1 MHQGFPMEN
10 LKIVSH
16 SEEPFM
22 NREEAGRLLAEEL
35 REYEDKDTVVL
46 GIPRGGVAVAREIA
60 RILRAD
66 LDVVLSRKLGAPG
79 NPELAIGAISEDGTL
94 FLDEDLHQRLGSSNE
109 FTGYVE
115 DEREK
120 QYTRIAESI
129 ERFRRVRPKIPV
141 QGRTVIVTD
150 DGLATGATMQAS
162 LRTVRKENPEKLV
175 AAVPVGSMEAL
186 EKIASDADETIVL
199 KAPPIFYAVGQFYE
213 YFGQTSDE
221 EVIASLKKSRER

>member
-1 MHQGFPMEN
+1 MGN

-16 SEEPFM
+16 SEDPFM
-22 NREEAGRLLAEEL
+22 NREEAGRRLAEEL
-35 REYEDKDTVVL
+35 EEYKDKDTVVL
-46 GIPRGGVAVAREIA
+46 GIPRGGVVVARELA
-60 RILRAD
+60 RILHAE

-79 NPELAIGAISEDGTL
+79 NPELAIGAISEDGTVL
-94 FLDEDLHQRLGSSNE
+94 LDEDLKQRLGASDE

-115 DEREK
+115 DEQEK

-129 ERFRRVRPKIPV
+129 ERFRRVKPKTPV

-162 LRTVRKENPEKLV
+162 LRTVRKENPKRLI
-175 AAVPVGSMEAL
+175 AAVPVGSMDAL
-186 EKIASDADETIVL
+186 ERIAPEADETIAL

-221 EVIASLKKSRER
+221 EVIASLKENRER

>member
-1 MHQGFPMEN
+1 MKN

-16 SEEPFM
+16 SEDPFM
-22 NREEAGRLLAEEL
+22 DREEAGRRLAAEL
-35 REYEDKDTVVL
+35 GQYEDKHAVVL
-46 GIPRGGVAVAREIA
+46 GIPRGGVAVARELA
-60 RILRAD
+60 RILHAE

-94 FLDEDLHQRLGSSNE
+94 FLDEDLQQRLGSSNE

-129 ERFRRVRPKIPV
+129 QRFRRVRPKIPV

-162 LRTVRKENPEKLV
+162 LRTVRKENPRRLI
-175 AAVPVGSMEAL
+175 AAVPVGSMGAL
-186 EKIASDADETIVL
+186 EKIASEADETIVL

-221 EVIASLKKSRER
+221 EVITSLEEGRER

>member
-1 MHQGFPMEN
+1 MKN

-16 SEEPFM
+16 SEDPFM
-22 NREEAGRLLAEEL
+22 DREEAGRRLAEEL
-35 REYEDKDTVVL
+35 GQYEDKHAVVL
-46 GIPRGGVAVAREIA
+46 GIPRGGVAVARELA
-60 RILRAD
+60 RILHAE

-94 FLDEDLHQRLGSSNE
+94 FLDEDLQQRLGSSNE

-129 ERFRRVRPKIPV
+129 QRFRRVRPKIPV

-162 LRTVRKENPEKLV
+162 LRTVRKENPRRLI
-175 AAVPVGSMEAL
+175 AAVPVGSMGAL
-186 EKIASDADETIVL
+186 EKIASEADETIVL

-221 EVIASLKKSRER
+221 EVIISLEEGRER

>member
-1 MHQGFPMEN
+1 MGN

-16 SEEPFM
+16 SEDPFM
-22 NREEAGRLLAEEL
+22 NREEAGRRLAEEL
-35 REYEDKDTVVL
+35 GEYKDKDTVVL
-46 GIPRGGVAVAREIA
+46 GIPRGGVVVARELA
-60 RILRAD
+60 RILHAE
-66 LDVVLSRKLGAPG
+66 LNVVLSRKLGAPG
-79 NPELAIGAISEDGTL
+79 NPELAIGAISEDGTVL
-94 FLDEDLHQRLGSSNE
+94 LDEDLKQRLGASDE

-115 DEREK
+115 DEQEK

-129 ERFRRVRPKIPV
+129 ERFRRVKPKTPV

-162 LRTVRKENPEKLV
+162 LRTVRKENPKRLI
-175 AAVPVGSMEAL
+175 AAVPVGSMDAL
-186 EKIASDADETIVL
+186 ERIAPEADETIAL

-221 EVIASLKKSRER
+221 EVITSLKENRER

>member
-1 MHQGFPMEN
+1 MGN

-22 NREEAGRLLAEEL
+22 NREEAGRVIAGEL
-35 REYEDKDTVVL
+35 REYQDKDTVVL
-46 GIPRGGVAVAREIA
+46 GIPRGGVVVAREIA

-94 FLDEDLHQRLGSSNE
+94 FLDQDIHERLSPSNE
-109 FTGYVE
+109 FAGYVE

-129 ERFRRVRPKIPV
+129 ERFRKVRPKIPL

-162 LRTVRKENPEKLV
+162 LRTVRKENPEKLI
-175 AAVPVGSMEAL
+175 AAVPVGSMDAL
-186 EKIASDADETIVL
+186 EKIASDADEAIAL

-221 EVIASLKKSRER
+221 EVLAFLKESTEQKQ

>member
-1 MHQGFPMEN
+1 MGS

-22 NREEAGRLLAEEL
+22 NREEAGRLLADEL
-35 REYEDKDTVVL
+35 KEYEDKDTIVL

-60 RILRAD
+60 LILHAE

-94 FLDEDLHQRLGSSNE
+94 CLDEDLRRDLGPDSE
-109 FTGYVE
+109 LAGYVE
-115 DEREK
+115 DERDR

-129 ERFRRVRPKIPV
+129 ERFRRIRPKIPL

-162 LRTVRKENPEKLV
+162 LRTARKENPERLI

-186 EKIASDADETIVL
+186 DRIASDADETITL

-213 YFGQTSDE
+213 YFGQTGDD
-221 EVIASLKKSRER
+221 EVIAFLKERMEKGD

>member
-1 MHQGFPMEN
+1 MHQGFSMGN

-35 REYEDKDTVVL
+35 REYEDKDTAVL
-46 GIPRGGVAVAREIA
+46 GIPRGGVAVAQEIA

-162 LRTVRKENPEKLV
+162 LKTVRKENPEKLI

-186 EKIASDADETIVL
+186 EKIATDADETIVL